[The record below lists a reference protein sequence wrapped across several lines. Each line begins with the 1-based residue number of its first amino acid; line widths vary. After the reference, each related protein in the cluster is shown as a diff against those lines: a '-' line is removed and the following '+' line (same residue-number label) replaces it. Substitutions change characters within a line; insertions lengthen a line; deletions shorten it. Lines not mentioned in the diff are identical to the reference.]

1 MNIVSVGI
9 SSFGVGVCGGGSEIE
24 LDYHADRYWLH
35 TCVYMSRTTTL
46 IGIGYIYVYT
56 CAGLPRCR
64 SCVVG
69 CV

>member
-35 TCVYMSRTTTL
+35 ICVYMSRTTTL

-56 CAGLPRCR
+56 
-64 SCVVG
+64 
-69 CV
+69 